1 MLRLFLM
8 KHFFFKVALKKKYSM
23 KRLKKIAVGLLIVLV
38 GLQFVRPQKNES
50 ATAAAND
57 IKTKFDVSPQI
68 ENILKT
74 SCYDCHSNKTVYP
87 WYTNIQPI
95 GLWMQDHVN
104 EGKDELNF
112 SEFAAYSAKRADH
125 KMKEVIEVLQ
135 EDEMPL
141 SSYTLIHGN
150 AKLSDDQKLAV
161 IDWAKAVRAQ
171 IKYIPEK

>member
-1 MLRLFLM
+1 M
-8 KHFFFKVALKKKYSM
+8 KKF
-23 KRLKKIAVGLLIVLV
+23 KKIAVGLLVVLI

-50 ATAAAND
+50 AEASPNA
-57 IKTKFDVSPQI
+57 IQTKFEVSPQVL
-68 ENILKT
+68 NMLQT
-74 SCYDCHSNKTVYP
+74 SCYDCHSNNTIYP

-112 SEFAAYSAKRADH
+112 SEFTSYSPKRADH

-135 EDEMPL
+135 ENEMPL

-150 AKLSDDQKLAV
+150 AKLSDEQKLAL
-161 IDWAKAVRAQ
+161 ISWAKSIRTQ
-171 IKYIPEK
+171 IDYKQ